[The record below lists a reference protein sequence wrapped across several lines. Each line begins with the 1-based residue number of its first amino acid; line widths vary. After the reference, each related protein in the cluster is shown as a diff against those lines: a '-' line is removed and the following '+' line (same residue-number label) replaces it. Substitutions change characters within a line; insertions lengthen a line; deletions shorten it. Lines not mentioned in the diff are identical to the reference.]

1 MFKVISEFIAL
12 ALSGCPLSKWLNRV
26 LHPPT
31 VAVEEAIILIPT
43 RTSLLL
49 PSKSLDV
56 PIVNQG
62 SDTLWL
68 IGLGLLVLVFLSSL
82 ALVSQKAWAR
92 RALVLAFTVP
102 TIALVTLRPALLE
115 ALASLDAVVLRDNI
129 LDWLG
134 LPIDATASMSAPP
147 AAVVGCLIQ
156 DMARLADFFVYWSDQ
171 ASIAANIIKSRAIVL
186 GLYIVKNVLA
196 IVVSAVKALQTV
208 TLPTKDQLLTS
219 VNAHWSFLALRSC
232 METVTYRFM
241 SSLTA
246 HRPSS
251 RSNSLF
257 QLLKSLRIAFFD
269 ARKAFTHWLSFNI
282 RLFLESYVM
291 VTWTLAVI
299 IFVRK
304 DDIVNYARRSYIL
317 DKICKIPS
325 IILSL
330 ESGDTFYPMFGPF
343 SYEFTVTLPN
353 REQVKA
359 CDLRSFRIERGLWDD
374 SRWFDREEV
383 GAPSKGGWYEKTW
396 KYGYAWFNLYVV
408 VAPKV
413 GSDATPLLP

>member
-12 ALSGCPLSKWLNRV
+12 SLSGCPLSKWLNRV

-31 VAVEEAIILIPT
+31 VAIEEAIILIPT

-82 ALVSQKAWAR
+82 ALVSQKVWAR

-115 ALASLDAVVLRDNI
+115 ALASLDVVALRNDF
-129 LDWLG
+129 LYWLG
-134 LPIDATASMSAPP
+134 LLTDATAGMSAPP
-147 AAVVGCLIQ
+147 TAVVGCLIQ
-156 DMARLADFFVYWSDQ
+156 DMARLTDLFVYWSDQ
-171 ASIAANIIKSRAIVL
+171 ASSAASIIKSHAIVL
-186 GLYIVKNVLA
+186 GLHTVSNALA

-219 VNAHWSFLALRSC
+219 VNIHWSFLALQSC

-251 RSNSLF
+251 RSNPLF

-291 VTWTLAVI
+291 VAWTLAVI

-304 DDIVNYARRSYIL
+304 DDILSYARRSYIL

-325 IILSL
+325 IILIL
-330 ESGDTFYPMFGPF
+330 ESRDAFYPMFGPF
-343 SYEFTVTLPN
+343 SYEITVTVPDW
-353 REQVKA
+353 EQVKA
-359 CDLRSFRIERGLWDD
+359 CDLRSFRIERGIRDD
-374 SRWFDREEV
+374 SQWFDLEEV
-383 GAPSKGGWYEKTW
+383 GAPSEGR
-396 KYGYAWFNLYVV
+396 VV
-408 VAPKV
+408 
-413 GSDATPLLP
+413 